1 MLKNYIMAQIMNKN
15 DIYETILYI
24 QNYLNVF
31 IRLIF
36 DYHEYTYIINSVV
49 LICFLSYRQSEMNSF
64 S

>member
-1 MLKNYIMAQIMNKN
+1 MNKN